1 MTTYFRLNA
10 DSINIRSG
18 PSSGFS
24 DIGDLF
30 RGDVVAVEERSG
42 NWSRIVDARHPD
54 GSPVLLSGGRGPLSS
69 YSGQCWATNAYFV
82 QVSALPGTP
91 PPDPDPDPPPEPE
104 EYILHVKDGVTR
116 KFLPE

>member
-10 DSINIRSG
+10 NSINIRSG
-18 PSSGFS
+18 PSAVFS

-30 RGDVVAVEERSG
+30 RADVVAVEEKSG
-42 NWSRIVDARHPD
+42 SWSRIVDAQHPD
-54 GSPVLLSGGRGPLSS
+54 GSPVQLTGGRGPLSQ

-82 QVSALPGTP
+82 QVAGMPN
-91 PPDPDPDPPPEPE
+91 PPDPDPEPPPASN

-116 KFLPE
+116 KFIPE